1 MTINELKS
9 VQHFSIG
16 RPGYGTIAWT
26 EPVDLHDADLAA
38 WVKFGHNAKNN
49 TGTFFMTIP
58 EGGINY
64 ESVTCVLGY
73 GMNWKFFD
81 DEGNKIIQPDSL

>member
-1 MTINELKS
+1 
-9 VQHFSIG
+9 
-16 RPGYGTIAWT
+16 
-26 EPVDLHDADLAA
+26 
-38 WVKFGHNAKNN
+38 
-49 TGTFFMTIP
+49 MTIP

-81 DEGNKIIQPDSL
+81 NDGFQINFKSSISPDITQD